1 MNEELQASNKPLIGV
16 SLKEFA
22 LKYGIYIG
30 FIGIMIAFSFMS
42 PNFLTARNV
51 LNVLDQYAYYVICSM
66 GMFFVVLMGGVD
78 LSNGSMIAFASV
90 VGATIMVQSK
100 SVLLGCIIIVAISV
114 AGGVLNGYSVAGIGI
129 PAFIATLAF
138 QNILRGAAYTKTM
151 AKAVSGIPSSLSS
164 FNFTKIF
171 GIRSSTAI
179 MIAIFIIL
187 FYILN
192 FTGFGRRLYAVGGNA
207 RAAKVMG
214 VKVPVMVVSAYAI
227 CGICTSISSILLVSS
242 MASANPSVAENLALE
257 CIAAVII
264 GGASANG
271 GEGKLSGT
279 IIGAFM
285 FAMIKNGL
293 NLMGLSYFHQL
304 VVSGVIIYIAVAVD
318 RMRVRS
324 GL

>member
-1 MNEELQASNKPLIGV
+1 MNDKPQTRNKITGAAV
-16 SLKEFA
+16 REFA

-30 FIGIMIAFSFMS
+30 FIGILAVFSFMS
-42 PNFLTARNV
+42 PNFLTVRNI

-78 LSNGSMIAFASV
+78 LSNGSMIAFAGV
-90 VGATIMVQSK
+90 IGAAVMVQSQNAA
-100 SVLLGCIIIVAISV
+100 LGCIVIVAISV
-114 AGGVLNGYSVAGIGI
+114 AGGILNGYSVAGIGI

-138 QNILRGAAYTKTM
+138 QNIWRGAAYTKTM
-151 AKAVSGIPSSLSS
+151 AKAISGIPSSLSS
-164 FNFTKIF
+164 FNFTRIL
-171 GIRSSTAI
+171 GVRSSTAV
-179 MIAIFIIL
+179 MIIL
-187 FYILN
+187 FVILYYILN

-207 RAAKVMG
+207 RAAGVMG
-214 VKVPVMVVSAYAI
+214 IKVSFMVISAYAI
-227 CGICTSISSILLVSS
+227 CGICTSISAILLVSS

-271 GEGKLSGT
+271 GEGKLGGAV
-279 IIGAFM
+279 IGAFM

-318 RMRVRS
+318 RMRERS